1 MGLNQKTIDRPA
13 SADIGAADLHEAF
26 NPEVRSQVFQ
36 TVIGTVQQ
44 RLFDPSLNGKDWDR
58 LVASRSD
65 RVLNAA
71 TADEFVEEV
80 RALVTELELH
90 PLDFFQEQ
98 RATAPFHRIAR
109 ATLYRHQDRW
119 MLQDVHLDGPADRNG
134 LVPGDQVTA
143 INGTAVHPPA
153 PVSVP
158 AGNTLSLSVLKRG
171 GATAEVVLNPQGPAE
186 RKGTRYVSA
195 SKPESDLGLLKIT
208 MFPGLVGVDMAAA
221 IDKAIAELAGCNRL
235 IIDLRGNPGG
245 GSANLRLMSCMTPQK
260 IPVGYSLTRPRAQT
274 GYRREDLPQFRRIPS
289 NKFALIWLALR
300 FKWVDKSIVV
310 VTEGLGQQSFR
321 GKIVLLVNEHTT
333 SGSEIVAGFAR
344 EHKLA
349 TIVGSRTAGRL
360 LGWSSL
366 PVGHGFRL
374 TLPVSNYITWSGR
387 CFENSG
393 IEPDIEEPF
402 QPELALAGRDGQLE
416 AAIRVARSL

>member
-1 MGLNQKTIDRPA
+1 
-13 SADIGAADLHEAF
+13 
-26 NPEVRSQVFQ
+26 
-36 TVIGTVQQ
+36 
-44 RLFDPSLNGKDWDR
+44 
-58 LVASRSD
+58 
-65 RVLNAA
+65 
-71 TADEFVEEV
+71 
-80 RALVTELELH
+80 
-90 PLDFFQEQ
+90 
-98 RATAPFHRIAR
+98 
-109 ATLYRHQDRW
+109 
-119 MLQDVHLDGPADRNG
+119 MLQDVHLDGPADRSG

-143 INGTAVHPPA
+143 INGTAVRPPA

-158 AGNTLSLSVLKRG
+158 AGGTVTLSVLKRG
-171 GATAEVVLNPQGPAE
+171 GSTAEEVLDPQGPAE
-186 RKGTRYVSA
+186 RKGTRYVTA
-195 SKPESDLGLLKIT
+195 SKPEPDLGLLKIT
-208 MFPGLVGVDMAAA
+208 MFPGLVGVDLAAA
-221 IDKAIAELAGCNRL
+221 IDKAIAELVGCNRL

-245 GSANLRLMSCMTPQK
+245 GSANLRLMSYMTPQK
-260 IPVGYSLTRPRAQT
+260 IPVGYSLTRPRAEM

-289 NKFALIWLALR
+289 SKFALIWLALR

-310 VTEGLGQQSFR
+310 VTEGLGRQSFQ

-344 EHKLA
+344 EHKLT

-402 QPELALAGRDGQLE
+402 RPEFALAGRDGQLE